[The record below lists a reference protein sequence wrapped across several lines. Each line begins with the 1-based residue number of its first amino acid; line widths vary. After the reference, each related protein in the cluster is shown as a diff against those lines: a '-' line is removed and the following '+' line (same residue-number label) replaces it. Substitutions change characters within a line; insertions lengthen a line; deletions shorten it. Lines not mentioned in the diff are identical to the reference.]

1 MYYATMG
8 KWLGDAKLLARID
21 TEKEGALAL
30 DIFKSVDFL
39 PIDARTL
46 QRLYSSAKNRFSKSI
61 EFSSKI
67 TLPTLPGI
75 QESYL
80 GYLPSDQYLKLI
92 TDESG
97 NMVRGFFSTTC
108 EIFKVT
114 TPSITKSKRHSKQ
127 NHVCTLCS

>member
-1 MYYATMG
+1 MHYGTMG

-46 QRLYSSAKNRFSKSI
+46 QRLYSSAKNRFSKST

-80 GYLPSDQYLKLI
+80 GFLPSNQYLKLI

-97 NMVRGFFSTTC
+97 NMVRGFFTT
-108 EIFKVT
+108 T
-114 TPSITKSKRHSKQ
+114 
-127 NHVCTLCS
+127 